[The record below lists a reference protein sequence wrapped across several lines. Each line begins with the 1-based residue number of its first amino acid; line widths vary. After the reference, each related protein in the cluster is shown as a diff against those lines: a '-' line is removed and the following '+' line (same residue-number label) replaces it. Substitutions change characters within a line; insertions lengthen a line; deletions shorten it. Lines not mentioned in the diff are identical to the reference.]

1 MIHMITYDSYDYI
14 IYIYVYIFFV
24 HYRHLRAF
32 GKAIECFHSGPTGA
46 LGGP

>member
-14 IYIYVYIFFV
+14 IYIYVYIFFCP
-24 HYRHLRAF
+24 LQALESIWE
-32 GKAIECFHSGPTGA
+32 GNECFHSGPTGA